1 MADEVSVF
9 MIFMP
14 FIKLP
19 SFYCL
24 LYTTYSLSYFCTSVY
39 GEERGREK
47 GGGEGRCAGGG
58 KENKNESVHVCMCVC
73 VQGVHLDNASVNISD
88 LKFYI
93 VNLRNMN
100 ASPDETGLFF
110 YLSYLLRS

>member
-1 MADEVSVF
+1 M
-9 MIFMP
+9 
-14 FIKLP
+14 
-19 SFYCL
+19 
-24 LYTTYSLSYFCTSVY
+24 
-39 GEERGREK
+39 ERR
-47 GGGEGRCAGGG
+47 GGERKGEVRGGVQEEA
-58 KENKNESVHVCMCVC
+58 KRIRMRVCMCVC